1 VSPFPNI
8 ALMGRARSG
17 KDSVAAHLV
26 ARFAYGRIAF
36 ADPLREA
43 ALKIDP
49 WMPVGYAMNTR
60 LSSMVERHGW
70 EYAKDAYPEV
80 RRLLQHIGQTV
91 RDYDEDFWLNVA
103 ARKISGAAGWGIPVV
118 VTDVR
123 YPNEYDALRR
133 AGFTMVRVVRPS
145 EAPPAPHGN
154 HVSETALDG
163 HEADVTVY
171 NTSTLDELRARA
183 ELLATAK

>member
-26 ARFAYGRIAF
+26 ARFAYSRTAF

-43 ALKIDP
+43 ALKVDP
-49 WMPVGYAMNTR
+49 IISAECDTR
-60 LSSMVERHGW
+60 LSDVVELIGW
-70 EYAKDAYPEV
+70 ERAKDEYPEV
-80 RRLLQHIGQTV
+80 RRILQHIGQTV

-103 ARKISGAAGWGIPVV
+103 ARKISAAAGWGVPVV

-123 YPNEYDALRR
+123 YPNEYDALKR

-154 HVSETALDG
+154 HVSETALDD

-183 ELLATAK
+183 EILATAK